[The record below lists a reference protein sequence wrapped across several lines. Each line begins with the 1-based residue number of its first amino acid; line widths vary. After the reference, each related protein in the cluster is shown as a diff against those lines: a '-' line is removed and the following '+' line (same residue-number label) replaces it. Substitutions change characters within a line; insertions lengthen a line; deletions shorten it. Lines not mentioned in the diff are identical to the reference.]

1 MALTPEMVASK
12 TFTASRIRDGG
23 YNVNEVDDF
32 LDEVVTELTRL
43 RTENDGLRE
52 QLAEAE
58 RRAADGG
65 QPAAATGDAATTE
78 DATPAAPPAPE
89 APAVETPAVPEP
101 PAPVE
106 APAAPAAALADGTG
120 TSAGSAAGV
129 LALAQRLHDE
139 HVRAGEEERD
149 RLVTGARTEAD
160 RLVTEAEDTRRTT
173 LEQLEEQRATE
184 LGALERER
192 SLLERKIDELRGFE
206 RDYRSRLRAYLEG
219 QLRDLDGTAAVVPG
233 GGSGGTGGSS

>member
-65 QPAAATGDAATTE
+65 QPVAATGDAATTE
-78 DATPAAPPAPE
+78 DSTPVTPTPE

-173 LEQLEEQRATE
+173 LEQLEEQRTTE

>member
-23 YNVNEVDDF
+23 YNVNEVDD
-32 LDEVVTELTRL
+32 LVEEVVTELTRL

-78 DATPAAPPAPE
+78 DSTPAASAPE

-173 LEQLEEQRATE
+173 LEQLEEQRTTE

>member
-78 DATPAAPPAPE
+78 DATPAETPAPE
-89 APAVETPAVPEP
+89 APAVETPAVPEA

-106 APAAPAAALADGTG
+106 APAAPAAALVDGAG

-173 LEQLEEQRATE
+173 LEQLEEQRTTE

>member
-58 RRAADGG
+58 RRAAGDGP
-65 QPAAATGDAATTE
+65 PAAAGDVTTTDAA
-78 DATPAAPPAPE
+78 PAEPAPTAAVE
-89 APAVETPAVPEP
+89 PEPAVE

-106 APAAPAAALADGTG
+106 PSAPVEPPVVPAAAMAEGTG

-149 RLVTGARTEAD
+149 RLVTDARSEAD
-160 RLVTEAEDTRRTT
+160 RLVTEAEETRRTT
-173 LEQLEEQRATE
+173 LEQLEEQRTAE
-184 LGALERER
+184 VGALERER

-233 GGSGGTGGSS
+233 GSGGTGGSS